1 MRKWIVY
8 LILLSPFSVFAD
20 WFEGEASM
28 LIGDAPVD
36 QIRQQTIKNAIADA
50 SFQAGAMVSSEDIL
64 LNGLLVNSKVMYQ
77 SQGMVRR
84 AQVLQESIDDGI
96 LSVRVKVDIS
106 PTESCKASAYA
117 RSIMIT
123 QFQMLKP
130 KQAAIGGVF
139 ELNKH
144 VTKRIEQQ
152 LAGYN
157 QQVDIL
163 LMDQS
168 FTEQNIL
175 NGLKRDDIAEKAEY
189 LRRKF
194 GHQFAVFGTIRDL
207 SAFKRITKNRF
218 SEETTT
224 RRNFTLRIYVL
235 DIYHKAIVWEE
246 SYHSEADWDFALHH
260 EIDMNSSIFWGSDYG
275 RAILN
280 TISSAVVDIN
290 DLITCQPIYAQVVR
304 RIADRLVINLGRRH
318 GVKMGD
324 KFFLLKALQDP
335 NNLSNSHVVISP
347 VANSSVQVVA
357 LDNDSA
363 QLASVQING
372 SVSAQL
378 LDLVSPIQT
387 QKIGISQGIST
398 YDTSSIP
405 SLQPAPTPANNSH

>member
-1 MRKWIVY
+1 M
-8 LILLSPFSVFAD
+8 F
-20 WFEGEASM
+20 
-28 LIGDAPVD
+28 
-36 QIRQQTIKNAIADA
+36 QIK
-50 SFQAGAMVSSEDIL
+50 
-64 LNGLLVNSKVMYQ
+64 
-77 SQGMVRR
+77 
-84 AQVLQESIDDGI
+84 
-96 LSVRVKVDIS
+96 
-106 PTESCKASAYA
+106 
-117 RSIMIT
+117 
-123 QFQMLKP
+123 
-130 KQAAIGGVF
+130 
-139 ELNKH
+139 
-144 VTKRIEQQ
+144 TKC
-152 LAGYN
+152 
-157 QQVDIL
+157 
-163 LMDQS
+163 
-168 FTEQNIL
+168 
-175 NGLKRDDIAEKAEY
+175 
-189 LRRKF
+189 
-194 GHQFAVFGTIRDL
+194 IR
-207 SAFKRITKNRF
+207 FNITKNRF